1 MVKRF
6 RRSAAGDDEQLPSDI
21 SPPLVLQRTLNYL
34 LEEIV
39 AGPETLS
46 KVHKFVWDRTRA
58 IRNDFSIQQV
68 TEPDDVRVAMD
79 CFERIA
85 RFHILALHQLSLPEN
100 VENSDF
106 DAHQELEQLSKT
118 LLSLTYYYDD
128 NRGTV
133 TSPNEAEFRA
143 YSIMIE
149 IGYPRPRLEQRANI
163 WDKHVLED
171 QQVQMALSLYAMC
184 GGIGDGEGPWFR
196 GTSFEVGRGN
206 PRSFFPFL
214 KSPKVPY
221 LLACVAEISFYHIR
235 GLILESVWN
244 EFKDGNANS
253 RQMKDW
259 FVEDVRAI
267 LGFDD
272 VDQATGFCSSHG
284 LSMKIVKGNKR
295 VLDLEGSHFQRGT
308 CARLESQPRSLI

>member
-21 SPPLVLQRTLNYL
+21 RPPLVLQKTLNYL

-39 AGPETLS
+39 AGPELLS

-68 TEPDDVRVAMD
+68 TKPDDVRVAID

-85 RFHILALHQLSLPEN
+85 RFHILALHQLSLPKN

-143 YSIMIE
+143 YTTILE

-163 WDKHVLED
+163 WDKHVFED
-171 QQVQMALSLYAMC
+171 QKVQMSLSLYAMS
-184 GGIGDGEGPWFR
+184 GGIEDGEGPWFA
-196 GTSFEVGRGN
+196 GTSFELARGN
-206 PRSFFPFL
+206 PRSFFPLL
-214 KSPKVPY
+214 KSPNVPY
-221 LLACVAEISFYHIR
+221 LLACVAEISFYPIR
-235 GLILESVWN
+235 ELILESIWN
-244 EFKDGNANS
+244 EFKDAVANS
-253 RQMKDW
+253 RTVRDW
-259 FVEDVRAI
+259 SVEDVRAI
-267 LGFDD
+267 LGFDN
-272 VDQATGFCSSHG
+272 VDQSTAFCLSHG
-284 LSMKIVKGNKR
+284 LSMKVTKGNKKT
-295 VLDLEGSHFQRGT
+295 LDFDKGHFKRGR
-308 CARLESQPRSLI
+308 CASLQS

>member
-6 RRSAAGDDEQLPSDI
+6 RRSAAGDDQQLPSDI
-21 SPPLVLQRTLNYL
+21 RPPLVLQKTLIYL

-39 AGPETLS
+39 AGPEQLS

-68 TEPDDVRVAMD
+68 TKPDDVRVAID

-85 RFHILALHQLSLPEN
+85 RFHILALHQLSLPEH

-133 TSPNEAEFRA
+133 TSSNEAEFRA
-143 YSIMIE
+143 YTTMLE
-149 IGYPRPRLEQRANI
+149 IGYPRPRLEQRAKI
-163 WDKHVLED
+163 WDKHVFED
-171 QQVQMALSLYAMC
+171 QRVQMALSLYAMC
-184 GGIGDGEGPWFR
+184 GGIEVGEGPWFA
-196 GTSFEVGRGN
+196 GTPFEVARGN
-206 PRSFFPFL
+206 PRGFFPLL

-221 LLACVAEISFYHIR
+221 LLACVAEISFYPIR
-235 GLILESVWN
+235 GLILESIWN
-244 EFKDGNANS
+244 EFKDGVANS
-253 RQMKDW
+253 RTVKDW

-267 LGFDD
+267 LGFDQ
-272 VDQATGFCSSHG
+272 VDQATEFCLSHG
-284 LSMKIVKGNKR
+284 LGMKITKGKKR
-295 VLDLEGSHFQRGT
+295 ILNFAKGHFQPGG
-308 CARLESQPRSLI
+308 CACFEVDLTY